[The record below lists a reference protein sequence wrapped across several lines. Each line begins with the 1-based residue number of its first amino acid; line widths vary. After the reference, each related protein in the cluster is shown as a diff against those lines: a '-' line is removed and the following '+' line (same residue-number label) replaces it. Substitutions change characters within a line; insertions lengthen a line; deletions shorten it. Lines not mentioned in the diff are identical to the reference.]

1 MHRPFCDEWTLH
13 HFQPGSEPRPA
24 SRSRSPR
31 GHEHDCPAPSQGTD
45 TPRRAPLSTRCTPP
59 REGRGHGLATD
70 RQRPHPR
77 SERGAARRPEHPDNA
92 RQALDKT
99 PRRKNEPHYARDGR
113 MIGRI
118 ELGADT
124 EADPDSGLYQRRV
137 FFLLPA
143 TTTPKAFAG
152 KAPPAKPPPPNR
164 PA

>member
-1 MHRPFCDEWTLH
+1 M
-13 HFQPGSEPRPA
+13 
-24 SRSRSPR
+24 
-31 GHEHDCPAPSQGTD
+31 
-45 TPRRAPLSTRCTPP
+45 
-59 REGRGHGLATD
+59 
-70 RQRPHPR
+70 
-77 SERGAARRPEHPDNA
+77 ARRPEHPDNA

-124 EADPDSGLYQRRV
+124 EADPDSGLYRRRV